1 MGFKLV
7 GRWNNYKDYEL
18 RDIIFTYYGKNS
30 FLIEKNNYFIIDASI
45 NTIKYNI
52 I

>member
-1 MGFKLV
+1 MGLKLV

-18 RDIIFTYYGKNS
+18 RDIIFTYYEKNS
-30 FLIEKNNYFIIDASI
+30 FLIEKNRYFIVDAST
-45 NTIKYNI
+45 NTIKYVI